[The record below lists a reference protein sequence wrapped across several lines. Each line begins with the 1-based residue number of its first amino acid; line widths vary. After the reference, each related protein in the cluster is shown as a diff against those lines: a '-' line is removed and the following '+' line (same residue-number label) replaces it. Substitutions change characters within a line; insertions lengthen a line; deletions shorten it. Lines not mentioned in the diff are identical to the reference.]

1 MEGEFL
7 VCWWCPNILV
17 IGLPKAWVAPKRQV
31 TQDLKKS
38 LDGPLSEE
46 KKPTPAVLSGGPSS
60 SRPLQPE
67 AVFELQPECSP
78 AETQRF
84 GKEGFFKA
92 NTRCGPAVHHPD
104 TGSGFWLRYG
114 FSRGKWIAP
123 NKKRLRKAWYYFR
136 RSFCTEN
143 GRVSIKTM
151 PHKEVVR
158 FAISTPWLLA
168 GTLPDVQ
175 IPSLAPRLPVGGGI
189 SSDVESQVGV
199 TSPQL
204 KALVFVDRKDDITS
218 LQAWAASPLPAANAD
233 ARHPCQSGWWPDV
246 IQHF

>member
-84 GKEGFFKA
+84 GKEGFSQA
-92 NTRCGPAVHHPD
+92 N
-104 TGSGFWLRYG
+104 
-114 FSRGKWIAP
+114 
-123 NKKRLRKAWYYFR
+123 
-136 RSFCTEN
+136 
-143 GRVSIKTM
+143 
-151 PHKEVVR
+151 
-158 FAISTPWLLA
+158 
-168 GTLPDVQ
+168 
-175 IPSLAPRLPVGGGI
+175 SL
-189 SSDVESQVGV
+189 
-199 TSPQL
+199 
-204 KALVFVDRKDDITS
+204 
-218 LQAWAASPLPAANAD
+218 
-233 ARHPCQSGWWPDV
+233 
-246 IQHF
+246 